1 MNAQERLAYLLESEW
16 VATNK
21 SVLFADITEVIG
33 LEATALVVGTIKA
46 ASTANPLMETIL
58 IAMST
63 VGLSLSTAE
72 RQSVI
77 DALAV
82 AGQWPDSVRDA
93 VKALG
98 GVDRPRWV
106 TAGYE
111 SEPTLES
118 VQAEI
123 DTATKSAIVQE
134 GRTAV
139 SAKATTVNA
148 LLDGYDVSDKTIEQ
162 VQAYVDSLLANED
175 GNP

>member
-1 MNAQERLAYLLESEW
+1 MNTQERLDYLLESEW

-46 ASTANPLMETIL
+46 ASAANPLMETIL

-63 VGLSLSTAE
+63 VGLSLSTQE

-77 DALAV
+77 DSLAV

-106 TAGYE
+106 TAGYKI
-111 SEPTLES
+111 EPTLEI

-123 DTATKSAIVQE
+123 DRDAITAWLEAKLSVVRE
-134 GRTAV
+134 GLHNLTI
-139 SAKATTVNA
+139 TTQQ
-148 LLDGYDVSDKTIEQ
+148 Q
-162 VQAYVDSLLANED
+162 VRDAFGGE
-175 GNP
+175 

>member
-77 DALAV
+77 DSLAV
-82 AGQWPDSVRDA
+82 AGQWPDAVRDE

-98 GVDRPRWV
+98 GVDRPRWQSE
-106 TAGYE
+106 GYE
-111 SEPTLES
+111 IEPTLERVTKELIVSDTRTS
-118 VQAEI
+118 VN
-123 DTATKSAIVQE
+123 S
-134 GRTAV
+134 
-139 SAKATTVNA
+139 KATAINA
-148 LLDGYDVSDKTIEQ
+148 WLDVYVIADKSVAE
-162 VQAYVDSLLANED
+162 VQAYADSLLASED